1 MLGEKKNKKKSF
13 IKRWFGKL
21 HLWFG
26 LAVGIP
32 VVIISITGALYVFKD
47 EFENFTRRDV
57 IYHHEPDI
65 ASKELIPISVLA
77 DQVEQACPE
86 DYPLHWVNVPVD
98 PAMSYQYYYY
108 ERNPDAWHYFD
119 EVVIY
124 KLIYVNPYS
133 GEVLRVY
140 DEKMGFFNIVKMIH
154 FSFLLQSEWG
164 KYVVGIPVCLFV
176 FMLISGIVLWWP
188 RNKAGRKQRFQF
200 NWKKTTKA
208 KRKNYDLHNILG
220 FYGSIFALIF
230 SITGLFY
237 CYFVIQAFIYVVFS
251 GGETV
256 YPDHSHITTT
266 APESVRTDY
275 TLDSIANQVK
285 RLYPESYGFALDL
298 GDDHLDDHIHPN
310 FEVYVKHLSYS
321 YHQMSQLIFDEH
333 SAELLHTHDYK
344 DKNFGEKMVG
354 ANYDIHVGSIFNLP
368 TKIIAFL
375 VSLICASLPVTG
387 FMIWYN
393 RKKKAI

>member
-1 MLGEKKNKKKSF
+1 MSLKKKKKSF
-13 IKRWFGKL
+13 FKYWSAKL

-47 EFENFTRRDV
+47 EVENFTRQDV
-57 IYHHEPDI
+57 IYHHEPNI
-65 ASKELIPISVLA
+65 GSKKLIPISVLA
-77 DQVEQACPE
+77 ERVAKACPE
-86 DYPLHWVNVPVD
+86 DYPLHWVDVPTDVTR
-98 PAMSYQYYYY
+98 SYKYYYY
-108 ERNPDAWHYFD
+108 EHNPDAWNYFD
-119 EVVIY
+119 ETVIY
-124 KLIYVNPYS
+124 KTIYVNPFS

-154 FSFLLQSEWG
+154 FSFLLKSEWG

-176 FMLISGIVLWWP
+176 IMLITGVVLWWP

-200 NWKKTTKA
+200 AWKSTTKP

-220 FYGSIFALIF
+220 FYSSIFALIF
-230 SITGLFY
+230 AITGLFY
-237 CYFVIQAFIYVVFS
+237 CFFIVQAMVYVVFS

-256 YPDHSHITTT
+256 YPDRSHITTT
-266 APESVRTDY
+266 APESERTLY

-285 RLYPESYGFALDL
+285 RLYPDSYQFSLDL
-298 GDDHLDDHIHPN
+298 GDEHMDDHVHPN

-321 YHQMSQLIFDEH
+321 YHKASHIVFDEH
-333 SAELLHTHDYK
+333 SGELLHIHDHN
-344 DKNFGEKMVG
+344 DKNLGEKMVS
-354 ANYDIHVGSIFNLP
+354 ANYDIHVGSVFNLP

-375 VSLICASLPVTG
+375 VSLICASLPITG
-387 FMIWYN
+387 FMIWYGR
-393 RKKKAI
+393 RKKLLKD